1 MSAVHR
7 LAGANGCLYS
17 LAPFNR
23 WGWVVAV
30 YQIDIEKSYLPSTGS
45 LVYWTNVYHVEAAS
59 LSAASTSGANIAT
72 IEKAVHQTTVNY
84 TKMRVRPYGVP
95 GNVGTIV
102 PLTGTGA
109 RTAVDSLPLF
119 NVWRV
124 DFAVAVGRPN
134 RKYLRGPIAEG
145 DQASGLISPSITST
159 ILTTNYINP
168 LLALGV
174 LVDTQGNSVTSGNAW
189 PYVGMRQLRR
199 GSKRKTTPVI

>member
-1 MSAVHR
+1 MRSHTFHR
-7 LAGANGCLYS
+7 RGAS
-17 LAPFNR
+17 
-23 WGWVVAV
+23 
-30 YQIDIEKSYLPSTGS
+30 STGLTFIMS
-45 LVYWTNVYHVEAAS
+45 KRRVCQRLVRPVPIS
-59 LSAASTSGANIAT
+59 PLSRRQYIRRQSTT
-72 IEKAVHQTTVNY
+72 Q
-84 TKMRVRPYGVP
+84 KMRVRPYGVP